1 MTKLQNFFEN
11 PFNATFNG
19 LKKAATNE
27 ANKRTVNAANE
38 VFKDK
43 PYHVENKTT
52 YSISKTIS
60 MVANAVSFATGF
72 FALQAV
78 LSLVVGYWIATGG
91 AMALCGL
98 LEWLKNN
105 RWKVTVK
112 QLLRYKN
119 KSLAGFG
126 VLAAL
131 SIISIGASGYGAYI
145 LPTQIAHPAPVAYSK
160 NDSLLLGELAAIN
173 AQIANLDKLQLETSQ
188 KAIPNAQGKISGSIK
203 ELQLQQ
209 SKQKQA
215 LNEQKTA
222 LSSKIND
229 LHTQH
234 AQSTEKAL
242 IEHKNG
248 LLWQQIACLVVAV
261 LFELIYIG
269 CSCYCFYYLFRVFV
283 DNENPTTNQTD
294 QPNDLQTVIPNDQT
308 EPHQHTPT
316 NQTTKRKIGF
326 FSDQPND
333 QTADKYTTTNPNL
346 TDNQTDQTNQPNGF
360 TTVLKPFADG
370 LVSEE
375 NGIKFVYHNGK
386 KYTKADV
393 QNNVWAFRSKV
404 KNYEQTDLTKA
415 AKYKQHLVRWETY
428 LISIS

>member
-283 DNENPTTNQTD
+283 DNENPTTNQIEPT
-294 QPNDLQTVIPNDQT
+294 QPTQTI
-308 EPHQHTPT
+308 PHQHTPT
-316 NQTTKRKIGF
+316 NQKRIGF
-326 FSDQPND
+326 FNTPPTHPNQ
-333 QTADKYTTTNPNL
+333 QTTPTNPHLNSEL
-346 TDNQTDQTNQPNGF
+346 VTEQ
-360 TTVLKPFADG
+360 TVLKPFANG
-370 LVSEE
+370 LVSME
-375 NGIKFVYHNGK
+375 NGIKFVWHNKK

-404 KNYEQTDLTKA
+404 KNYEQTDLAKA
-415 AKYKQHLVRWETY
+415 ANYKQHLQRWETY
-428 LISIS
+428 LTAIS